1 MSDPVV
7 ENYDEPC
14 LGDDGAVAVPET
26 FWLDMCSQ
34 IRAGD
39 GISMVNLR
47 LNPERNTGYN
57 GTHIWNAI
65 YEENC
70 QAYSYSSSSSSSPS
84 GGATASPMCYE
95 ERVLYRLLSGLH
107 TSTTLS
113 IAKNYYPP
121 SKKKGRATWEPNP
134 QYFIDKFA
142 DRPEHLRNLHFSYVV
157 LLRALKKASPFLYNV
172 EIKTGDILDDE
183 MATILLRR
191 LLDSTILRSCHD
203 VFTAFDESL
212 MFKERETAMSL
223 QENFKGVFHNVS
235 SILDCVQ
242 CQQCK
247 LHGKM
252 AMLGYG
258 TALKILFLPD
268 NVIGV
273 SLSRNEIVAFLN
285 TIWKLSESVREVRE
299 LTHLYWS
306 THTRLEKTEDG
317 GQRDRVTV
325 PSVSGLD
332 GIDVLDAAVGAVSS
346 LANQGLIDESA
357 EARLIQ
363 QAFQR
368 HPELMVLSKHYGNN
382 LRKFLD
388 FLPNI
393 DGQAVTTAGS
403 DIGDPD
409 AIVVGTGLA
418 GLVATLNILDRGGR
432 VTLVEK
438 EHRMG
443 GNSNKASPG
452 TNACCPQN
460 ATYGG
465 SLDSFRKDTTR
476 SAGASAKSHLI
487 QVLVE
492 NSEAAVLWLKERV
505 GVDLSVL
512 SQLGGHDHKRTHR
525 PRSGMVGSEIIY
537 NIQRAVKSYEKSGML
552 RILMD
557 TRVTSIKRNDDG
569 TVVGVE
575 IVTTSKDGE
584 NKTMSLTA
592 PNVILAT
599 GGFASDRSRG
609 SYLEQYR
616 PELMRMP
623 ATAGE
628 FSTGDGITLGTSVG
642 AGLVDMEKVQVHP
655 TGWVDPKDPLNPG
668 KVLAG
673 ELMRGVGGILINQS
687 GKRYVP
693 QGFNHLV

>member
-1 MSDPVV
+1 
-7 ENYDEPC
+7 
-14 LGDDGAVAVPET
+14 
-26 FWLDMCSQ
+26 
-34 IRAGD
+34 
-39 GISMVNLR
+39 
-47 LNPERNTGYN
+47 
-57 GTHIWNAI
+57 
-65 YEENC
+65 
-70 QAYSYSSSSSSSPS
+70 
-84 GGATASPMCYE
+84 MCYE

-142 DRPEHLRNLHFSYVV
+142 DKPEHLRNLHFSYVV

-306 THTRLEKTEDG
+306 THTRLEKSEDG
-317 GQRDRVTV
+317 GQRDRGTV

-393 DGQAVTTAGS
+393 DSQAVTTAGS
-403 DIGDPD
+403 EDSGDPD
-409 AIVVGTGLA
+409 VIVIGTGLA
-418 GLVATLNILDRGGR
+418 GLTATLIILDRGGR

-443 GNSNKASPG
+443 GNSNKASSG
-452 TNACCPQN
+452 INACCPQN
-460 ATYGG
+460 ATYGD
-465 SLDSFRKDTTR
+465 SLDTFRKDTIR

-492 NSEAAVLWLKERV
+492 NSEEAVLWLKERV

-537 NIQRAVKSYEKSGML
+537 NIQRAVKSYEKSGMV

-557 TRVTSIKRNDDG
+557 TRVTSLKRDDNG

-575 IVTTSKDGE
+575 VVTTAKDGE

-609 SYLEQYR
+609 SYLEKYR

-693 QGFNHLV
+693 QGFNHLVYLILTTQRSNVDLSGTRCSTDFAMNWERVRTL